1 MTFPIQN
8 RPCFARMKFN
18 PLLWVCLATV
28 ATALHAA
35 EPQAASE
42 KTKKQVN
49 RVILDEV
56 GVKNLNL
63 ELAEATQEQFEDTI
77 FALGRIDTLPGKR
90 AVLSSRIAGRA
101 LKVLARPDHEVKAG
115 DPLVIVESRQAGDPP
130 PSITLTA
137 PISGFVTELAVAPG
151 DPVSPDKPLLAIVDL
166 STVYALAAVPEH
178 LADQV
183 RRGQRARVTAPGWP
197 GEVWETQVEHI
208 GAMADAAAGKIEAAF
223 HINNEGL
230 WLRPGMR
237 VEFNLI
243 TRTRADVLAV
253 PREAVQGEGADRFI
267 FIQDTNLKNAFMKSP
282 VVVGAEN
289 DRFVEIRLGVFEGD
303 MVVTR
308 GSYSLSFAGKGSV
321 SLKEALDA
329 AHGHEHNEDGSEVT
343 AEQKAA
349 GHAKGDGHDHGP
361 TAGNGI
367 SALTIFSLAGNAI
380 LLILLGLKFAGR
392 NRTEDRKTVATSD
405 EVKRGGDGH
414 A

>member
-1 MTFPIQN
+1 MNFPLQP
-8 RPCFARMKFN
+8 RPSPLRMKR
-18 PLLWVCLATV
+18 PLPLWIFLLVAV
-28 ATALHAA
+28 ATLQAA
-35 EPQAASE
+35 EPPAEPRRA
-42 KTKKQVN
+42 KKQAN

-63 ELAEATQEQFEDTI
+63 ELVEATQEQFEDTI
-77 FALGRIDTLPGKR
+77 FALGRVETLPGKR

-101 LKVLARPDHEVKAG
+101 LQVMARPDHEVKAG
-115 DPLVIVESRQAGDPP
+115 DPLVVVESRQAGDPP
-130 PSITLTA
+130 PSVTLTA
-137 PISGFVTELAVAPG
+137 PIGGFVTELAVAPG

-208 GAMADAAAGKIEAAF
+208 GAMADATAGKIEAAF
-223 HINNEGL
+223 HINNEGM

-253 PREAVQGEGADRFI
+253 PREAVQGEGADRFV
-267 FIQDTNLKNAFMKSP
+267 FIQDAGLKNAFLKSP
-282 VVVGAEN
+282 VVIGAEN
-289 DRFVEIRLGVFEGD
+289 DRFTEIRQGVFEGD
-303 MVVTR
+303 SVVTR

-329 AHGHEHNEDGSEVT
+329 AHGHEHNDDGSEIT
-343 AEQKAA
+343 PEQKAA
-349 GHAKGDGHDHGP
+349 GHDDHDHGSP
-361 TAGNGI
+361 TGTGV
-367 SALTIFSLAGNAI
+367 SALAIFSLAGNAI
-380 LLILLGLKFAGR
+380 LLVLLGLKLARRG
-392 NRTEDRKTVATSD
+392 EAEGGEPAAKSEQA
-405 EVKRGGDGH
+405 KRGGSGH